1 MPAVLDAPEVVD
13 YEAHDLYEA
22 QPLVR
27 PDCAGFWRTVGQYMR
42 RQSVRR
48 FHRPLSSPRSVHTF
62 EAPAALLARQYPAL
76 YIQACT
82 GV

>member
-1 MPAVLDAPEVVD
+1 MPAVLDAPEVMD
-13 YEAHDLYEA
+13 YEAHDLFA
-22 QPLVR
+22 TQPRVR
-27 PDCAGFWRTVGQYMR
+27 PDRAGFWSTVAQYMR

-48 FHRPLSSPRSVHTF
+48 FHRPPSSRLPVPKF
-62 EAPAALLARQYPAL
+62 EAPADLLARQYPAL